1 MFNLGAF
8 LSYVV
13 IMTFTPGPNNI
24 MAMAHANKFG
34 FKRTL
39 PFNLGVFTG
48 FFLIMLLASYFNLIL
63 YNIMPRIKI
72 IMGILGGLYM
82 LYLAYRI
89 MVSHPN
95 TEHKEEI
102 QEKPKRLLSL
112 YLTGMVLQ
120 LVNPKAII
128 YGITVAA
135 NFIIPY
141 FKSNM
146 AIILFSLLLAF
157 ISILSTSSW
166 ALFGSIFNRLMNRY
180 HRPLNIAMGIL
191 LIYSAISI
199 SGITSLF

>member
-1 MFNLGAF
+1 
-8 LSYVV
+8 
-13 IMTFTPGPNNI
+13 
-24 MAMAHANKFG
+24 
-34 FKRTL
+34 
-39 PFNLGVFTG
+39 
-48 FFLIMLLASYFNLIL
+48 MLLASYFNLIL

-128 YGITVAA
+128 WQRFAA
-135 NFIIPY
+135 IPY